1 MAMGKLSSLGVGS
14 NVLNYDVI
22 EKLKKADEKAMIDPI
37 DKKMKDN
44 IEKQAELS
52 GIIGMLNGMRN
63 SAQTLSDYST
73 YMGRK
78 VNVIGDAIRA
88 TANAGVPIQDINIEV
103 KQIAKN
109 DINEVG
115 TKFEDRSSAFC
126 EEDTT
131 LAFYVRGQNF
141 KIPIKGGTSLGEVA
155 QLVTDKS
162 GGNAIGVVMKTGGAN
177 PYQLM
182 INSKETG
189 EENKIYFGATLQS
202 DDIASGAQELGNG
215 DLEIVLKDANGLDQ
229 SVMVTMPKTD
239 ENSKSNNNAQAIK
252 EAIKKAI
259 EENAELS
266 DLLGSD
272 INVGIGV
279 GGKSLVINDRRGYQ
293 VQVFGNKAKEIGFK
307 KTETPVENL
316 VTSSTPVEGGKL
328 KGSINISGI
337 PLNLADFTERGNTG
351 EQNAQ
356 AIAQAINNVAGVYA
370 YVNDKG
376 GLVLNSDSG
385 EIYIKP
391 QDEASREALK
401 SLGLPEGTFA
411 EYSKTQEQI
420 FKLKNIQTAQDAEI
434 IYNGVT
440 ITRSKNTIN
449 DIVGGVNLEL
459 ISTTPEGSP
468 ATVSITADNDTIVED
483 IKSFVE
489 KYNELMPKLAEVTKY
504 DPDTQTAGIFN
515 GVSFIRMI
523 RSTVNKI
530 FSMSSGSGLEVQS
543 LIKYG
548 LSIDDNS
555 KMSFDE
561 SKLRSAL
568 SANPDAVREFF
579 IGVDKTVLGKETRV
593 GGVFRVLNEDLDS
606 LVKGSNSTLQLYE
619 QSLTRDDKRLRE
631 DRKRTMERLNARYD
645 SMAERFAA
653 YDSQIAKTDNSFK
666 SVQMMINQATKGK

>member
-22 EKLKKADEKAMIDPI
+22 EKLKKSDEKAMIEPI

-52 GIIGMLNGMRN
+52 GIIGMINGMRG

-73 YMGRK
+73 YIGRK
-78 VNVIGDAIRA
+78 VNVIGDAVRA
-88 TANAGVPIQDINIEV
+88 TANPGVPIQDISIDV

-115 TKFEDRSSAFC
+115 TKFEDRSSVFC
-126 EEDTT
+126 EQDTN
-131 LAFYVRGQNF
+131 LAFYVKGQYF
-141 KIPIKGGTSLGEVA
+141 KIAIKAGTTLGEVA
-155 QLVTDKS
+155 QLITDKS
-162 GGNAIGVVMKTGGAN
+162 GGNVVGVVMKTGGAN

-189 EENKIYFGATLQS
+189 EESKIYFGSTLQS
-202 DDIASGAQELGNG
+202 DTIASGSMELGEG
-215 DLEIVLKDANGLDQ
+215 DLELVLKDANGLDQ
-229 SVMVTMPKTD
+229 SIMVTLPPTE
-239 ENSKSNNNAQAIK
+239 ENSKASDNAQALK
-252 EAIKKAI
+252 KAIKSAI
-259 EENAELS
+259 EENSDLA

-272 INVGIGV
+272 INIGIGV
-279 GGKSLVINDRRGYQ
+279 GGNTLVINDRRGYQ
-293 VQVFGNKAKEIGFK
+293 VQVFGEKANSIGFK
-307 KTETPVENL
+307 KTETPEEDL
-316 VTSSTPVEGGKL
+316 VKSSKPVEGGKIT
-328 KGSINISGI
+328 GNINIGGI
-337 PLNLADFTERGNTG
+337 PLDLSEFTEKGNSG

-356 AIAQAINNVAGVYA
+356 SIAQAINNIAGIYA

-376 GLVLNSDSG
+376 GLVINADSG

-391 QDEASREALK
+391 QDEQGKEALAK
-401 SLGLPEGTFA
+401 LGLSEGTFA
-411 EYSKTQEQI
+411 QYSTTQEQTL
-420 FKLKNIQTAQDAEI
+420 KLKNIQSAQDAEI
-434 IYNGVT
+434 VYNGVT
-440 ITRSKNTIN
+440 ITRGKNTIN
-449 DIVGGVNLEL
+449 DIVGGVNVEL
-459 ISTTPEGSP
+459 VSTTPEGSP
-468 ATVSITADNDTIVED
+468 ATVSITADNENIIED

-489 KYNELMPKLAEVTKY
+489 QYNELMPKLAEVTRY

-523 RSTVNKI
+523 RSTINKI
-530 FSMSSGSGLEVQS
+530 FSMSSGSGLEMQS
-543 LIKYG
+543 LVKYG
-548 LSIDDNS
+548 LSLDDNS

-561 SKLRSAL
+561 SKLRNAL
-568 SANPDAVREFF
+568 SSNPDAVREFF
-579 IGVDKTVLGKETRV
+579 IGIDKTVLGQETRV

-606 LVKGSNSTLQLYE
+606 LVKGSNSTLKLYE

-645 SMAERFAA
+645 SMAQRFAA
-653 YDSQIAKTDNSFK
+653 YDGQIAQTNNSFN

>member
-22 EKLKKADEKAMIDPI
+22 EKLKKSDEKAMIEPI

-52 GIIGMLNGMRN
+52 GIIGMINGMQG

-73 YMGRK
+73 YIGRK
-78 VNVIGDAIRA
+78 VNVIGDAVRA
-88 TANAGVPIQDINIEV
+88 TANPGVPIQDISIDV

-115 TKFEDRSSAFC
+115 TKFEDRSSVFC
-126 EEDTT
+126 EQDTN
-131 LAFYVRGQNF
+131 LAFYVKGQYF
-141 KIPIKGGTSLGEVA
+141 KIAIKAGTTLGEVA
-155 QLVTDKS
+155 QLITDKS
-162 GGNAIGVVMKTGGAN
+162 GGNAVGVVMKTGGAN

-189 EENKIYFGATLQS
+189 EESKIYFGSTLQS
-202 DDIASGAQELGNG
+202 DTIASGSMELGEG
-215 DLEIVLKDANGLDQ
+215 DLELVLKDANGLDQ
-229 SVMVTMPKTD
+229 SIMVTLPPTE
-239 ENSKSNNNAQAIK
+239 ENSKASDNAQALK
-252 EAIKKAI
+252 KAIKSAI
-259 EENAELS
+259 EENSDLA

-272 INVGIGV
+272 INIGIGV
-279 GGKSLVINDRRGYQ
+279 GGNTLVINDRRGYQ
-293 VQVFGNKAKEIGFK
+293 VQVFGEKANSIGFK
-307 KTETPVENL
+307 KTETPQEDL
-316 VTSSTPVEGGKL
+316 VKSSKPVEGGKIT
-328 KGSINISGI
+328 GNINIGGI
-337 PLNLADFTERGNTG
+337 PLDLSEFTEKGNSG

-356 AIAQAINNVAGVYA
+356 SIAQAINNIAGIYA

-376 GLVLNSDSG
+376 GLVINADSG

-391 QDEASREALK
+391 QDEQGKEALAK
-401 SLGLPEGTFA
+401 LGLSEGTFA
-411 EYSKTQEQI
+411 QYSTTQEQTL
-420 FKLKNIQTAQDAEI
+420 KLKNIQSAQDAEI
-434 IYNGVT
+434 VYNGVT
-440 ITRSKNTIN
+440 ITRGKNTIN
-449 DIVGGVNLEL
+449 DIVGGVNVEL
-459 ISTTPEGSP
+459 VSTTPEGSP
-468 ATVSITADNDTIVED
+468 ATVSITADNENIIED

-489 KYNELMPKLAEVTKY
+489 QYNELMPKLAEVTRY

-523 RSTVNKI
+523 RSTINKI
-530 FSMSSGSGLEVQS
+530 FSMSSGSGLEMQS
-543 LIKYG
+543 LVKYG
-548 LSIDDNS
+548 LSLDDNS

-561 SKLRSAL
+561 SKLRNAL
-568 SANPDAVREFF
+568 SSNPDAVREFF
-579 IGVDKTVLGKETRV
+579 IGIDKTVLGQETRV

-606 LVKGSNSTLQLYE
+606 LVKGSNSTLKLYE

-645 SMAERFAA
+645 SMAQRFAA
-653 YDSQIAKTDNSFK
+653 YDGQIAQTNNSFN

>member
-1 MAMGKLSSLGVGS
+1 MGKLSSLGVGS

-22 EKLKKADEKAMIDPI
+22 EKLKKADEKAMIEPI

-52 GIIGMLNGMRN
+52 GIIGMINGMRG

-73 YMGRK
+73 YIGRK
-78 VNVIGDAIRA
+78 VNVIGDAVRA
-88 TANAGVPIQDINIEV
+88 TASPGVPIQDISIDV

-115 TKFEDRSSAFC
+115 TKFEDRSSVFC
-126 EEDTT
+126 EQDTN
-131 LAFYVRGQNF
+131 LSFYVKGQYF
-141 KIPIKGGTSLGEVA
+141 KIAIKAGTTLGEVA

-162 GGNAIGVVMKTGGAN
+162 GGNAVGVVMKTGGAN

-189 EENKIYFGATLQS
+189 EESKIYFGSTLQS
-202 DDIASGAQELGNG
+202 DTIASGSMELGEG
-215 DLEIVLKDANGLDQ
+215 DLELVLKDANGLDQ
-229 SVMVTMPKTD
+229 SVIVTLPPT
-239 ENSKSNNNAQAIK
+239 EVNSKASDNAQALK
-252 EAIKKAI
+252 KAIKTAI
-259 EENAELS
+259 EENSDLA

-272 INVGIGV
+272 INIGV
-279 GGKSLVINDRRGYQ
+279 GVGGNTLVINDRRGYQ
-293 VQVFGNKAKEIGFK
+293 VQVFGEKAKSIGFK
-307 KTETPVENL
+307 KTETPEEDL
-316 VTSSTPVEGGKL
+316 VKSTKPVEGGKIT
-328 KGSINISGI
+328 GNINIGGI
-337 PLNLADFTERGNTG
+337 PLNLAEFTESGNSG

-356 AIAQAINNVAGVYA
+356 SIAQAINNIAGIYA

-376 GLVLNSDSG
+376 GLVINADSG

-391 QDEASREALK
+391 QDEQGKEALAK
-401 SLGLPEGTFA
+401 LGLSEGTFA
-411 EYSKTQEQI
+411 QYSTTQEQTL
-420 FKLKNIQTAQDAEI
+420 KLKNIQSAQDAEI
-434 IYNGVT
+434 VYNGVT
-440 ITRSKNTIN
+440 ITRGKNTIN
-449 DIVGGVNLEL
+449 DIVGGVNVEL
-459 ISTTPEGSP
+459 VSTTPEGSP
-468 ATVSITADNDTIVED
+468 ATVSITADNENIIED

-489 KYNELMPKLAEVTKY
+489 QYNELMPKLAEVTRY

-523 RSTVNKI
+523 RSTINKI
-530 FSMSSGSGLEVQS
+530 FSMSSGSGLEMQS
-543 LIKYG
+543 LVKYG
-548 LSIDDNS
+548 LSLDDNS

-561 SKLRSAL
+561 SKLRNAL
-568 SANPDAVREFF
+568 SSNPDAVREFF
-579 IGVDKTVLGKETRV
+579 IGVDKTVLGQETRV

-606 LVKGSNSTLQLYE
+606 LVKGSNSTLKLYE

-631 DRKRTMERLNARYD
+631 DRKRTMERLNARYE

-653 YDSQIAKTDNSFK
+653 YDSQIAQTNNSFN

>member
-22 EKLKKADEKAMIDPI
+22 EKLKKSDEKAMIEPI

-52 GIIGMLNGMRN
+52 GIIGMINGMRG

-73 YMGRK
+73 YIGRK
-78 VNVIGDAIRA
+78 VNVIGDAVRA
-88 TANAGVPIQDINIEV
+88 TANPGVPIQDISIDV

-115 TKFEDRSSAFC
+115 TKFEDRSSVFC
-126 EEDTT
+126 EQDTN
-131 LAFYVRGQNF
+131 LAFYVKGQYF
-141 KIPIKGGTSLGEVA
+141 KIAIKAGTTLGEVA
-155 QLVTDKS
+155 QLITDKS
-162 GGNAIGVVMKTGGAN
+162 GGNAVGVVMKTGGAN

-189 EENKIYFGATLQS
+189 EESKIYFGSTLQS
-202 DDIASGAQELGNG
+202 DTIASGSMELGEG
-215 DLEIVLKDANGLDQ
+215 DLELVLKDANGLDQ
-229 SVMVTMPKTD
+229 SIMVTLPPTE
-239 ENSKSNNNAQAIK
+239 ENSKASDNAQALK
-252 EAIKKAI
+252 KAIKSAI
-259 EENAELS
+259 EENSDLA

-272 INVGIGV
+272 INIGIGV
-279 GGKSLVINDRRGYQ
+279 GGNTLVINDRRGYQ
-293 VQVFGNKAKEIGFK
+293 VQVFGEKANSIGFK
-307 KTETPVENL
+307 KTETPQEDL
-316 VTSSTPVEGGKL
+316 VKSSKPVEGGKIT
-328 KGSINISGI
+328 GNINIGGI
-337 PLNLADFTERGNTG
+337 PLDLSEFTEKGNSG

-356 AIAQAINNVAGVYA
+356 SIAQAINNIAGIYA

-376 GLVLNSDSG
+376 GLVINADSG

-391 QDEASREALK
+391 QDEQGKEALAK
-401 SLGLPEGTFA
+401 LGLSEGTFA
-411 EYSKTQEQI
+411 QYSTTQEQTL
-420 FKLKNIQTAQDAEI
+420 KLKNIQSAQDAEI
-434 IYNGVT
+434 VYNGVT
-440 ITRSKNTIN
+440 ITRGKNTIN
-449 DIVGGVNLEL
+449 DIVGGVNVEL
-459 ISTTPEGSP
+459 VSTTPEGSP
-468 ATVSITADNDTIVED
+468 ATVSITADNENIIED

-489 KYNELMPKLAEVTKY
+489 QYNELMPKLAEVTRY

-523 RSTVNKI
+523 RSTINKI
-530 FSMSSGSGLEVQS
+530 FSMSSGSGLEMQS
-543 LIKYG
+543 LVKYG
-548 LSIDDNS
+548 LSLDDNS

-561 SKLRSAL
+561 SKLRNAL
-568 SANPDAVREFF
+568 SSNPDAVREFF
-579 IGVDKTVLGKETRV
+579 IGIDKTVLGQETRV

-606 LVKGSNSTLQLYE
+606 LVKGSNSTLKLYE

-645 SMAERFAA
+645 SMAQRFAA
-653 YDSQIAKTDNSFK
+653 YDGQIAQTNNSFN